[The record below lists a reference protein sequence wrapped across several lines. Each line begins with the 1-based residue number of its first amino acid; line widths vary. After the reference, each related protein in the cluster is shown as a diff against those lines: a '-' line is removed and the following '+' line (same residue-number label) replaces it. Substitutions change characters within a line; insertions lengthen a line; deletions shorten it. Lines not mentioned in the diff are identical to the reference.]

1 MLLLLICV
9 SIAAFFLVSLSPVDP
24 LQANVGQTALG
35 SMSQEQIAKLNAY
48 WGVGQPPV
56 ERFLAW
62 ASDFFRGDMG
72 ISLLYRRP
80 VAEVIAVKFA
90 NSIWLLAIAW
100 VISGVM
106 GFCLGA
112 LAGMKQGTWVDK
124 IIKGYSLVIASTP
137 AFWLAL
143 VRTHWH
149 GGRRSDPGR
158 PDPPCHPSGADP
170 QHYGC
175 FQYNPPHQGKN
186 D

>member
-1 MLLLLICV
+1 MKHHFIFITKQAVRMLLLLICV

-80 VAEVIAVKFA
+80 VAEVIAVKFH
-90 NSIWLLAIAW
+90 LA
-100 VISGVM
+100 SCH
-106 GFCLGA
+106 CLGDFRCHG
-112 LAGMKQGTWVDK
+112 LLPGSSGRDEAGN
-124 IIKGYSLVIASTP
+124 L
-137 AFWLAL
+137 
-143 VRTHWH
+143 
-149 GGRRSDPGR
+149 GG
-158 PDPPCHPSGADP
+158 
-170 QHYGC
+170 
-175 FQYNPPHQGKN
+175 
-186 D
+186 